1 MDKKAK
7 MREWYSRNKE
17 RVLAEKKAYYL
28 ANADSIS
35 LTKKRHYEKNKDKI
49 VAQNLAY
56 INKRSKVD
64 PEYRLSR
71 RLRARLNLAVRNN
84 YIGGKAVSELGCSI
98 AYFKQYLESLFVD
111 GMSWDNYGPKGWHI
125 DHIKPLSQFDLS
137 NEDELKQAC
146 HYTNLRPLWWQEN
159 LRKSSNELQRT

>member
-28 ANADSIS
+28 ANVESIS
-35 LTKKRHYEKNKDKI
+35 ARKKKLYEENREKI

-84 YIGGKAVSELGCSI
+84 YIGGKAVTELGCSI
-98 AYFKQYLESLFVD
+98 ADFKKYLESLFEGD
-111 GMSWDNYGPKGWHI
+111 MSWENYGPKGWHI
-125 DHIKPLSQFDLS
+125 DHIKPLSSFDLN
-137 NEDELKQAC
+137 NEYELKQAC
-146 HYTNLRPLWWQEN
+146 HYSNLRPLWWQDN
-159 LRKSSNELQRT
+159 LRKSNK